1 MHDTSIKP
9 CIIGIAVWLV
19 VCTLGG
25 FVALAHLRE
34 YGSVVQIVTGAVM
47 GLLGAGTHTMLCF
60 SPRFRLLGFIRR
72 AWLNWL
78 IAYLLFTALA
88 ILLTNFGMARFN
100 PDFWPEFFR
109 FMLLYTGGP
118 MLLVAVLVGLVTGI
132 RRLRA

>member
-1 MHDTSIKP
+1 MQNRAVKS
-9 CIIGIAVWLV
+9 CLVGIAVWLV
-19 VCTLGG
+19 VCTVGG
-25 FVALAHLRE
+25 FVALARLRG
-34 YGSVVQIVTGAVM
+34 YGSILQIVTGGVM
-47 GLLGAGTHTMLCF
+47 GLLGAGTHAMLCF
-60 SPRFRLLGFIRR
+60 SPRFRKLCFMRR

-78 IAYLLFTALA
+78 AAYLLFTALA